1 MKQQN
6 GMRRVFWQTAG
17 DLVENA
23 ITHNIVLAQAL
34 GLMPVI
40 AAGVTLKNGVM
51 LTVCTAVVMIPLSIV
66 LSLIGNRLAKWLR
79 PAVYAVLASLLLVA
93 TSYILNTWISPELY
107 AQLYLYIPLIAVN
120 MMYSR
125 SVGFASTI
133 QPLETILDALGSTI
147 GFGLVICIIS
157 AIREFAISG
166 TIWGAPLNTE
176 LVLPEA
182 AAPFAAF
189 IVLGFMSAL
198 LQWTRQSIS
207 AYFSNKEAEHE

>member
-40 AAGVTLKNGVM
+40 AAGVTLKNGVA

-79 PAVYAVLASLLLVA
+79 PAVYVVLASLLLVA
-93 TSYILNTWISPELY
+93 ASYILNTWISPELY

-133 QPLETILDALGSTI
+133 QPLETILDALGSTL

-157 AIREFAISG
+157 AIRELVITG
-166 TIWGAPLNTE
+166 TIWGVPLNTE

-207 AYFSNKEAEHE
+207 AYFNKKEAEHE

>member
-23 ITHNIVLAQAL
+23 ITHNVVLAQAL
-34 GLMPVI
+34 GLTPII

-51 LTVCTAVVMIPLSIV
+51 LTICTAVVMIPLSIV
-66 LSLIGNRLAKWLR
+66 LSLIGNRMAKWLR
-79 PAVYAVLASLLLVA
+79 PAMYAVLASLLLVA

-133 QPLETILDALGSTI
+133 QPLETILDAVGSTL

-157 AIREFAISG
+157 AIREFAIAG
-166 TIWGAPLNTE
+166 TIWGIPLNTE

-198 LQWTRQSIS
+198 LQWSRQSIS
-207 AYFSNKEAEHE
+207 NYFNKKEAEQE